1 MIIIN
6 GKEVQTWFGMYF
18 VQAIS
23 RYAVDGA
30 AHTEIENEVEF
41 IYLAHE
47 NWAKMNGAQPI
58 VTRAEVFGAIEA
70 NYESE
75 DWNAQIAALYADYDA
90 SLPVRKVLD
99 AAAEIEA
106 AKKK

>member
-41 IYLAHE
+41 IY
-47 NWAKMNGAQPI
+47 
-58 VTRAEVFGAIEA
+58 
-70 NYESE
+70 
-75 DWNAQIAALYADYDA
+75 
-90 SLPVRKVLD
+90 
-99 AAAEIEA
+99 
-106 AKKK
+106 